1 MGSILSPPFA
11 FDGESLGKRKNEW
24 IWNFLGKTG
33 EEMQTCLN
41 GMVKRLLNLHYSLL
55 KMLLLFRCPF
65 IHIQD
70 SKAAVFEI
78 PSYS

>member
-33 EEMQTCLN
+33 EEMQTYLN
-41 GMVKRLLNLHYSLL
+41 GKEIVKFT
-55 KMLLLFRCPF
+55 LFVTKDVASF
-65 IHIQD
+65 
-70 SKAAVFEI
+70 
-78 PSYS
+78 